1 MEAKYYAGKWNNHD
15 IVLVMNSM
23 TDGKTQLRFDGE
35 VIADGGSIFFFFLC
49 MTGKIPDD
57 PELSVHVK
65 YDGEECLCI
74 VGVPLETSYDK
85 SSKTYRAEYYDHKLE
100 AYTKKLNYNFIID
113 GEEADKRGGVLA
125 TCAIL
130 GSQADENGK
139 RMMAVFSPSGLKDT
153 CQFYAEA
160 ENVKM
165 YPCRRQGGELVPI
178 TTTDND
184 DGFLLGFMLG
194 MNI

>member
-23 TDGKTQLRFDGE
+23 TDGKTQLRFDGK
-35 VIADGGSIFFFFLC
+35 VIADGGSIFHMDRG

-57 PELSVHVK
+57 PELS
-65 YDGEECLCI
+65 
-74 VGVPLETSYDK
+74 SYDK